1 MSAERDRLLTYVIVT
16 PARNEEQFIGL
27 TLESMIRQTL
37 PPMRWVI
44 VSDGSTDRTDDIVK
58 HYMQRCAWID
68 LVRLPDRRERHFA
81 AKVQGFNAGFQR
93 LSTLRFD
100 VVGSLDADI
109 SFEPQYFE
117 FLIGQLAKNPR
128 LGVAGTP
135 FVEDGQQ
142 YDYRITNIEHVSG
155 ACQLFRR
162 ACFDEIGGYTP
173 IKGGGIDWAAVTTA
187 RMKGW
192 ETRTFLEMT
201 CRHHRPM
208 GTASAKG
215 RVRALFRHGQKDWA
229 LGGHPLWQL
238 FRCAYQTT
246 RRPYALGGAALLAGY
261 ASASMTRRQRSVSS
275 ELVKFSRSEQIA
287 RLKAMFHFPRAH
299 DRHYAASASKP

>member
-1 MSAERDRLLTYVIVT
+1 M
-16 PARNEEQFIGL
+16 
-27 TLESMIRQTL
+27 
-37 PPMRWVI
+37 
-44 VSDGSTDRTDDIVK
+44 
-58 HYMQRCAWID
+58 
-68 LVRLPDRRERHFA
+68 
-81 AKVQGFNAGFQR
+81 
-93 LSTLRFD
+93 
-100 VVGSLDADI
+100 VGNLDADI
-109 SFEPQYFE
+109 SFEPRYFE
-117 FLIGQLAKNPR
+117 FLIGQLTKNPR

-201 CRHHRPM
+201 CTHHRPM
-208 GTASAKG
+208 GTASSKG
-215 RVRALFRHGQKDWA
+215 RVRAQFRHGQKDWA

-238 FRCAYQTT
+238 FRCAYQMT

-261 ASASMTRRQRSVSS
+261 ASASITRRQRCVSS

-287 RLKAMFHFPRAH
+287 RLKAMFYFPRAH
-299 DRHYAASASKP
+299 DRHYAATASKP

>member
-1 MSAERDRLLTYVIVT
+1 M
-16 PARNEEQFIGL
+16 
-27 TLESMIRQTL
+27 
-37 PPMRWVI
+37 
-44 VSDGSTDRTDDIVK
+44 
-58 HYMQRCAWID
+58 
-68 LVRLPDRRERHFA
+68 RLPERRERHFA
-81 AKVQGFNAGFQR
+81 AKVQGFNAGYQR

-100 VVGSLDADI
+100 VVANLDADI
-109 SFEPQYFE
+109 SFEPRYFE

-208 GTASAKG
+208 GTASSKG

-246 RRPYALGGAALLAGY
+246 RRPYALGGRRCSPATPRPPLPGGSG
-261 ASASMTRRQRSVSS
+261 ASPANS
-275 ELVKFSRSEQIA
+275 
-287 RLKAMFHFPRAH
+287 
-299 DRHYAASASKP
+299 